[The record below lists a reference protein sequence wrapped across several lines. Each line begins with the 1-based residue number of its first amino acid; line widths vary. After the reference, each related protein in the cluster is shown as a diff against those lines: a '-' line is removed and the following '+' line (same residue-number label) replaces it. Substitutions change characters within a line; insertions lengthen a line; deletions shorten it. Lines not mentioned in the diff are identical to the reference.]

1 MSKKT
6 NIVYFFRFGVE
17 NFDKGIAD
25 DLALRFRISH
35 SFQAAQESLTRV
47 DFDNVDIKGIVRSM
61 GHHVHDLIGLFKPQQ
76 TVIDKDTRQLIAD
89 GSCEQCRHNRR
100 VYPSGKTQYDVLI
113 AHLGTHSADNVL
125 DNLIRRPKPLAATDI
140 F

>member
-1 MSKKT
+1 MVRLNHMCLATRCPARLDKIRINRALSKKT

-76 TVIDKDTRQLIAD
+76 TVIDKHTRQLIAD
-89 GSCEQCRHNRR
+89 GSCE
-100 VYPSGKTQYDVLI
+100 
-113 AHLGTHSADNVL
+113 
-125 DNLIRRPKPLAATDI
+125 
-140 F
+140 